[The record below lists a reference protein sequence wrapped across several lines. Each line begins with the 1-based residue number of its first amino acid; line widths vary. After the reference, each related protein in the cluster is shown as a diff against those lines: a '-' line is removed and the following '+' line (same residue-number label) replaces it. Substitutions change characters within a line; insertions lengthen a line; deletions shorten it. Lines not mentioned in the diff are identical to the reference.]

1 MTSYLTNMVLHLT
14 YNINPSYLIGLHQ
27 KRVIPNKH
35 LFFAYFLLIFYLL
48 FIYFLLNRCK
58 ALPCPLFTT
67 SEVINPAFLIIGS
80 QYQLGMLTCVK
91 SICK

>member
-1 MTSYLTNMVLHLT
+1 MTSYLTKMVLHLT
-14 YNINPSYLIGLHQ
+14 YNINPSYLLGLHQ
-27 KRVIPNKH
+27 KRVIPNKY
-35 LFFAYFLLIFYLL
+35 LFFTYFYSL

-80 QYQLGMLTCVK
+80 QCQLGMLTCVK